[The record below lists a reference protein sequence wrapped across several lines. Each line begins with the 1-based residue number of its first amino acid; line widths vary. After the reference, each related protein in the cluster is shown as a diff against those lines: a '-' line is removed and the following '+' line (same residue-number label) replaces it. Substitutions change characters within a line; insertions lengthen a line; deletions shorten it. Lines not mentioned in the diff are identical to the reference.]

1 MRSPTTFSSS
11 KTSKWRLSL
20 LILAVTLFI
29 SYLYC
34 NGACEFRICPRVGGG
49 SRPKPAL
56 LPSWLLPE
64 KPYDA
69 KRLALPTTVS
79 KGVLSL
85 QPTKEKMKTALA
97 KPDNTGPKQPRCF
110 RLLLIVIFNGSGH
123 YRNVGFLKQ
132 LYGTA
137 FDHMVFD
144 GPLPVPPGGEVVG
157 SKSDILYGSM
167 QHMTVLQAIGE
178 NPNYDGYLWIGDD
191 VWLNFPQLLSTMDFN
206 KIWLNAKNLTYF
218 LDDKKPNPGP
228 KTQKLFQWANR
239 IAMPNVRKTYHRMP
253 EKFRNRTEYAFGS
266 PEAVVQSF
274 SDVVY
279 VPRRFVADFKTIAE
293 AMEQVIFEI
302 VVPTALNLA
311 SRKEDIQYFS
321 DALYLWY
328 GGERERLHEF
338 WSDNRSFIHA
348 VKWSNITKQNMAK
361 KWMAQCIKH
370 YNYARVNKRIC

>member
-1 MRSPTTFSSS
+1 
-11 KTSKWRLSL
+11 
-20 LILAVTLFI
+20 
-29 SYLYC
+29 
-34 NGACEFRICPRVGGG
+34 
-49 SRPKPAL
+49 
-56 LPSWLLPE
+56 
-64 KPYDA
+64 
-69 KRLALPTTVS
+69 
-79 KGVLSL
+79 
-85 QPTKEKMKTALA
+85 MKTALA
-97 KPDNTGPKQPRCF
+97 KPGNTGPNQPRCF
-110 RLLLIVIFNGSGH
+110 RLLLIVIFNRSGH

-137 FDHMVFD
+137 FEHMVFY

-157 SKSDILYGSM
+157 SKLKPNMLFGDF
-167 QHMTVLQAIGE
+167 QHMTVLQAVDE

-191 VWLNFPQLLSTMDFN
+191 VWLNYPQLLSTMDFN

-228 KTQKLFQWANR
+228 KTQKLFQWANSV
-239 IAMPNVRKTYHRMP
+239 AMPNVRKTYHKIP
-253 EKFRNRTEYAFGS
+253 GNFRNRTEYAFGS
-266 PEAVVQSF
+266 PEAVIQSF

-279 VPRRFVADFKTIAE
+279 VPRRFVADFKSIAE

-321 DALYLWY
+321 NALYLWH

-338 WSDNRSFIHA
+338 WNVNRSFIHA

-370 YNYARVNKRIC
+370 YNYTRLDKRIC